1 MPPTLPNPN
10 NRGSNPVHHSH
21 ACYVTRIFNQY
32 HSKCYYAA
40 APTWNYYEF
49 VIQDLK
55 QPKHCGKRRG
65 NEIK

>member
-40 APTWNYYEF
+40 GSTWNYNEF

-55 QPKHCGKRRG
+55 QPKHVASEEETK
-65 NEIK
+65 